1 MRLQEIKLYIF
12 ISPLLNEAIYLFTER
27 DNDMEIIT
35 KAPRGTLD
43 KLPKDINKWQTVES
57 VAEAVAQAYGCKE
70 IRTPTFEHTELF
82 QRGVGSTT
90 DVVQKEMYTFN
101 DKKGRSITLKP
112 EGTAGAVRAALE
124 NGLLN
129 EALPLKLYYFT
140 RCFRYEAPQSG
151 RLREFN
157 QFGVEIF
164 GADSPVSDAEII
176 CMVEDIFKFLKLEN
190 VKLEINSIGC
200 PKCRAEYQQVLREY
214 YGQYKDR
221 LCDTCKERLE
231 KNPMRL
237 LDCKSEI
244 CHSFAEKAPVILDY
258 LCEEC
263 ETHFN
268 GVKKTLDEMKVKY
281 TVNPRIVRGLD
292 YYTNTVFEFISDN
305 CGTQGTICGGGR
317 YNGLV
322 EEIGGKS
329 MAGLGFAMGLER
341 ILMVMDAQN
350 AEYKPAKQCD
360 LFIAGTDEE
369 ASRYAAVLVRELRGY
384 GFWAECDIV
393 GRSLKAQMKY
403 ADKLGANFSM
413 VIGGDEIEKGSAELK
428 NMKTGEKMTVSI
440 GEGFAERVNSILVEV
455 E

>member
-1 MRLQEIKLYIF
+1 MPRCYKKLRGILMNIKKEKYM
-12 ISPLLNEAIYLFTER
+12 
-27 DNDMEIIT
+27 DIIT

-43 KLPKDINKWQTVES
+43 KLPKDINKWQTIE
-57 VAEAVAQAYGCKE
+57 EAAASIAQAYGCKE

-82 QRGVGSTT
+82 QRGVGGTT

-112 EGTAGAVRAALE
+112 EGTAGAVRAAIE

-151 RLREFN
+151 RYREFN

-164 GADSPVSDAEII
+164 GADSPVSDAEVI
-176 CMVEDIFKFLKLEN
+176 CMVDDIFKFIKLQN
-190 VKLEINSIGC
+190 VRLEINSIGC
-200 PKCRAEYQQVLREY
+200 PKCRAEYQKALREY
-214 YGQYKDR
+214 YKQYEEQ
-221 LCDTCKERLE
+221 LCNVCKERLE

-244 CHSFAEKAPVILDY
+244 CHSFAEKAPIILDY
-258 LCEEC
+258 LCEDC
-263 ETHFN
+263 NKHFD
-268 GVKKTLDEMKVKY
+268 GVKASLEQLKIKY

-292 YYTNTVFEFISDN
+292 YYTNTVFEFISEN
-305 CGTQGTICGGGR
+305 CGTQGTLCGGGR

-322 EEIGGKS
+322 EEIGGRS
-329 MAGLGFAMGLER
+329 MPGLGFAMGLER
-341 ILMVMDAQN
+341 IIMEMDAQN
-350 AEYKPAKQCD
+350 SEYKPPKQCD

-369 ASRYAAVLVRELRGY
+369 STRFAATLVRQLRDF

-403 ADKLGANFSM
+403 ADKIGANFSM
-413 VIGGDEIEKGSAELK
+413 VIGENEIQDGHAELK
-428 NMKTGEKMTVSI
+428 NMKTGEKLRVAIS
-440 GEGFAERVNSILVEV
+440 EKFAENINSVLMAVE
-455 E
+455 

>member
-1 MRLQEIKLYIF
+1 MDIV
-12 ISPLLNEAIYLFTER
+12 
-27 DNDMEIIT
+27 T
-35 KAPRGTLD
+35 KAPRGTED
-43 KLPKDINKWQTVES
+43 KLPSQMNKWHTVEKIAAQI
-57 VAEAVAQAYGCKE
+57 AEAYGCKE

-82 QRGVGSTT
+82 QRGVGGTT

-112 EGTAGAVRAALE
+112 EGTAGAVRASLE

-157 QFGVEIF
+157 QFGVEVL
-164 GADSPVSDAEII
+164 GASSPVGDAELI
-176 CMVEDIFKFLKLEN
+176 CMVDDIFKFLNLKN
-190 VKLEINSIGC
+190 VTLEINSIGC
-200 PKCRAEYQQVLREY
+200 PECRAKYQQALREY
-214 YGQYKDR
+214 YKQYEER

-244 CHSFAEKAPVILDY
+244 CHGFAKEAPVILDY
-258 LCEEC
+258 LCDNC
-263 ETHFN
+263 SDHFER
-268 GVKKTLDEMKVKY
+268 VKKALDEMNVKY

-292 YYTNTVFEFISDN
+292 YYTNTVFEFISDS
-305 CGTQGTICGGGR
+305 CGAQGTVCGGGR

-329 MAGLGFAMGLER
+329 VAALGFAMGLER

-350 AEYKPAKQCD
+350 ADYEPAKRCD
-360 LFIAGTDEE
+360 LFIAGTDEN
-369 ASRYAAVLVRELRGY
+369 ASSYALSLVRQLREY

-393 GRSLKAQMKY
+393 GRGLKAQMKY
-403 ADKLGANFSM
+403 ADKIGAAFSM
-413 VIGGDEIEKGSAELK
+413 VIGENEIQAGKAELK
-428 NMKTGEKMTVSI
+428 NMKTGEKMTVNI
-440 GEGFAERVNSILVEV
+440 GDKFAENVNSVLLAVE
-455 E
+455 

>member
-1 MRLQEIKLYIF
+1 M
-12 ISPLLNEAIYLFTER
+12 
-27 DNDMEIIT
+27 DIIT

-43 KLPKDINKWQTVES
+43 KLPSDIYKWHTVEKIAAQI
-57 VAEAVAQAYGCKE
+57 AEAYGCKE

-82 QRGVGSTT
+82 QRGVGGTT

-129 EALPLKLYYFT
+129 DALPLKLYYFT
-140 RCFRYEAPQSG
+140 KCFRYEAPQSG

-164 GADSPVSDAEII
+164 GADSPLSDAEAI

-200 PKCRAEYQQVLREY
+200 PECRAKYQQALREY
-214 YGQYKDR
+214 YSQYRDR

-244 CHSFAEKAPVILDY
+244 CHSFAEKAPIILDY
-258 LCEEC
+258 LCDNCKE
-263 ETHFN
+263 HFES
-268 GVKKTLDEMKVKY
+268 VKKALGDLNVKY

-292 YYTNTVFEFISDN
+292 YYTNTVFEFIADN
-305 CGTQGTICGGGR
+305 CGTQGTVCGGGR

-322 EEIGGKS
+322 EEIGGKPTG
-329 MAGLGFAMGLER
+329 GLGFAMGIER
-341 ILMVMDAQN
+341 ILMVMDAQK
-350 AEYKPAKQCD
+350 AEYEQPKKCD
-360 LFIAGTDEE
+360 LFIAGTDPDS
-369 ASRYAAVLVRELRGY
+369 SRYALTLVRQLREY

-403 ADKLGANFSM
+403 ADKIGAKFSM
-413 VIGGDEIEKGSAELK
+413 VIGENEIREGSAQLK
-428 NMKTGEKMTVSI
+428 NMQTGEKVVVPI
-440 GEGFAERVNSILVEV
+440 GSKFTSAVNSILMEI

>member
-1 MRLQEIKLYIF
+1 MDIV
-12 ISPLLNEAIYLFTER
+12 
-27 DNDMEIIT
+27 T
-35 KAPRGTLD
+35 KAPRGTED
-43 KLPKDINKWQTVES
+43 KLPSQMNKWHTVEKIAAQ
-57 VAEAVAQAYGCKE
+57 VAEAYGCKE

-82 QRGVGSTT
+82 QRGVGGTT

-157 QFGVEIF
+157 QFGVEIL
-164 GADSPVSDAEII
+164 GANSPVSDAEII
-176 CMVEDIFKFLKLEN
+176 CMVDDIFKFLNLKN
-190 VKLEINSIGC
+190 VALEINSIGC
-200 PKCRAEYQQVLREY
+200 PECRAKYQQALREY
-214 YGQYKDR
+214 YKQYEAQ

-244 CHSFAEKAPVILDY
+244 CHGFAKDAPVILDY
-258 LCEEC
+258 LCDSC
-263 ETHFN
+263 SDHFER
-268 GVKKTLDEMKVKY
+268 VKKALDEMNVKY

-292 YYTNTVFEFISDN
+292 YYTNTVFEFISDS
-305 CGTQGTICGGGR
+305 CGAQGTVCGGGR

-322 EEIGGKS
+322 EEIGGKPV
-329 MAGLGFAMGLER
+329 AALGFAMGLER

-350 AEYKPAKQCD
+350 ADYEPAKRCD
-360 LFIAGTDEE
+360 LFIAGTDEN
-369 ASRYAAVLVRELRGY
+369 ASSYALSLVRQLREY

-393 GRSLKAQMKY
+393 GRGLKAQMKY
-403 ADKLGANFSM
+403 ADKIGAAFSM
-413 VIGGDEIEKGSAELK
+413 VIGENEIQAGKAELK
-428 NMKTGEKMTVSI
+428 NMKTGEKMTVNI
-440 GEGFAERVNSILVEV
+440 GDKFAENVNSVLMAVE
-455 E
+455 

>member
-1 MRLQEIKLYIF
+1 M
-12 ISPLLNEAIYLFTER
+12 
-27 DNDMEIIT
+27 DIIT

-43 KLPKDINKWQTVES
+43 KLPSDIYKWHTVEKIAAQ
-57 VAEAVAQAYGCKE
+57 VAEAYGCKE

-140 RCFRYEAPQSG
+140 KCFRYEAPQSG

-164 GADSPVSDAEII
+164 GANSPLSDAEAI
-176 CMVEDIFKFLKLEN
+176 CMVEDIFNFLNLEN
-190 VKLEINSIGC
+190 IKLEINSIGC
-200 PKCRAEYQQVLREY
+200 PQCRAKYQQALKEY
-214 YGQYKDR
+214 YSQYTDQ

-244 CHSFAEKAPVILDY
+244 CHSFAEKAPIILDY
-258 LCEEC
+258 LCDEC
-263 ETHFN
+263 KEHFE
-268 GVKKTLDEMKVKY
+268 GVKKALDDMKVKY

-292 YYTNTVFEFISDN
+292 YYTNTVFEFIADN
-305 CGTQGTICGGGR
+305 CGAQGTVCGGGR

-329 MAGLGFAMGLER
+329 LAGLGFAMGIER
-341 ILMVMDAQN
+341 ILMVMDAQK
-350 AEYKPAKQCD
+350 AEYEQPKECD
-360 LFIAGTDEE
+360 LFIAGTDPES
-369 ASRYAAVLVRELRGY
+369 SRYALTLVRQLREY

-403 ADKLGANFSM
+403 ADKIGAKFSM
-413 VIGGDEIEKGSAELK
+413 VIGENEIKEGSAQIK
-428 NMKTGEKMTVSI
+428 NMRTGEKAVIAI
-440 GEGFAERVNSILVEV
+440 GDKFAEKVNSILMAIE
-455 E
+455 

>member
-1 MRLQEIKLYIF
+1 
-12 ISPLLNEAIYLFTER
+12 
-27 DNDMEIIT
+27 MEIIT
-35 KAPRGTLD
+35 KAPRGTSD
-43 KLPKDINKWQTVES
+43 KLPSDINKWQTIES
-57 VAEAVAQAYGCKE
+57 AAAAVAQAYGCKE
-70 IRTPTFEHTELF
+70 IRTPIFEHTELF

-112 EGTAGAVRAALE
+112 EGTAGAVRAAIE

-151 RLREFN
+151 RMREFN

-164 GADSPVSDAEII
+164 GADSPVSDAEVI
-176 CMVEDIFKFLKLEN
+176 CMVNDIFVFLGLDGIR
-190 VKLEINSIGC
+190 LEINSIGC
-200 PKCRAEYQQVLREY
+200 PKCRAEYQNALREY
-214 YGQYKDR
+214 YGQFRDK
-221 LCDTCKERLE
+221 LCDTCKDRLE

-258 LCEEC
+258 LCSDC
-263 ETHFN
+263 SDHFE
-268 GVKKTLDEMKVKY
+268 GVKTALKALNINY
-281 TVNPRIVRGLD
+281 TINPRIVRGLD

-305 CGTQGTICGGGR
+305 CGTQGTVCGGGR

-322 EEIGGKS
+322 EEIGGRS
-329 MAGLGFAMGLER
+329 MPGLGFAMGLER
-341 ILMVMDAQN
+341 IIMVMDAQN
-350 AEYKPAKQCD
+350 AKYKPAKQCD
-360 LFIAGTDEE
+360 LFIAGTDSD
-369 ASRYAAVLVRELRGY
+369 ATRYAAILAHKLREY

-403 ADKLGANFSM
+403 ADKIGANFSM
-413 VIGGDEIEKGSAELK
+413 VIGGDEMNSQKAELK
-428 NMKTGEKMTVSI
+428 NMKTGEKITVSI
-440 GEGFAERVNSILVEV
+440 GENFAANINSILAFSE
-455 E
+455 

>member
-1 MRLQEIKLYIF
+1 MDIV
-12 ISPLLNEAIYLFTER
+12 
-27 DNDMEIIT
+27 T
-35 KAPRGTLD
+35 KAPRGTED
-43 KLPKDINKWQTVES
+43 KLPSQMNKWHTVEKIAAQ
-57 VAEAVAQAYGCKE
+57 VAEAYGCKE

-82 QRGVGSTT
+82 QRGVGGTT

-157 QFGVEIF
+157 QFGVEIL
-164 GADSPVSDAEII
+164 GANSPVSDAEII
-176 CMVEDIFKFLKLEN
+176 CMVDDIFKFLNLKN
-190 VKLEINSIGC
+190 VALEINSIGC
-200 PKCRAEYQQVLREY
+200 PECRAKYQQALREY
-214 YGQYKDR
+214 YKQYEAQ

-244 CHSFAEKAPVILDY
+244 CHGFAKDAPVILDY
-258 LCEEC
+258 LCDSC
-263 ETHFN
+263 SDHFER
-268 GVKKTLDEMKVKY
+268 VKKALDEMNVKY

-292 YYTNTVFEFISDN
+292 YYTNTVFEFISDG
-305 CGTQGTICGGGR
+305 CGAQGTVCGGGR

-322 EEIGGKS
+322 EEIGGKPV
-329 MAGLGFAMGLER
+329 AALGFAMGLER

-350 AEYKPAKQCD
+350 ADYEPAKRCD
-360 LFIAGTDEE
+360 LFIAGTDEN
-369 ASRYAAVLVRELRGY
+369 ASSYALSLVRQLREY

-393 GRSLKAQMKY
+393 GRGLKAQMKY
-403 ADKLGANFSM
+403 ADKIGAAFSM
-413 VIGGDEIEKGSAELK
+413 VIGENEIQAGKAELK
-428 NMKTGEKMTVSI
+428 NMKTGEKMTVNI
-440 GEGFAERVNSILVEV
+440 GDKFAENVNSVLMAVE
-455 E
+455 

>member
-1 MRLQEIKLYIF
+1 M
-12 ISPLLNEAIYLFTER
+12 
-27 DNDMEIIT
+27 DIIT
-35 KAPRGTLD
+35 KAPRGTMD
-43 KLPKDINKWQTVES
+43 KLPADIYKWQTVEKI
-57 VAEAVAQAYGCKE
+57 AAQVAQCYGCKE

-82 QRGVGSTT
+82 QRGVGGTT

-164 GADSPVSDAEII
+164 GANSPLSDAEAI
-176 CMVEDIFKFLKLEN
+176 CMVNDIFNRLNLEN
-190 VKLEINSIGC
+190 IKLEINSIGC
-200 PKCRAEYQQVLREY
+200 PKCREKYQQALREY
-214 YGQYKDR
+214 YSRYTDQ
-221 LCDTCKERLE
+221 LCNTCKERLE

-244 CHSFAEKAPVILDY
+244 CHSFAENAPSILDY
-258 LCEEC
+258 LCDDCKE
-263 ETHFN
+263 HFE
-268 GVKKTLDEMKVKY
+268 GVKKALDDLNVKY

-292 YYTNTVFEFISDN
+292 YYTNTVFEFVSDS
-305 CGTQGTICGGGR
+305 CGAQGTVCGGGR

-329 MAGLGFAMGLER
+329 MAGLGFAMGIER
-341 ILMVMDAQN
+341 ILMVMDTQK
-350 AEYKPAKQCD
+350 AEYEQPKECD
-360 LFIAGTDEE
+360 LFIAGTDSES
-369 ASRYAAVLVRELRGY
+369 SRYALKLVRQLREY
-384 GFWAECDIV
+384 GFWAECDVV

-403 ADKLGANFSM
+403 ADKIGAKFSM
-413 VIGGDEIEKGSAELK
+413 VIGENEIKEGAAQLK
-428 NMKTGEKMTVSI
+428 NMRTGEKSTVAI
-440 GEGFAERVNSILVEV
+440 GEKFAQTVNSVLMDIE
-455 E
+455 

>member
-1 MRLQEIKLYIF
+1 MPRCYKKLRGILMNIKK
-12 ISPLLNEAIYLFTER
+12 EQHM
-27 DNDMEIIT
+27 DIIT

-43 KLPKDINKWQTVES
+43 KLPKDINKWQTIE
-57 VAEAVAQAYGCKE
+57 EAAASIAQAYGCKE

-82 QRGVGSTT
+82 QRGVGGTT

-112 EGTAGAVRAALE
+112 EGTAGAVRAAIE

-151 RLREFN
+151 RYREFN

-164 GADSPVSDAEII
+164 GADSPVSDAEVI
-176 CMVEDIFKFLKLEN
+176 CMVDDIFKFIKLQN
-190 VKLEINSIGC
+190 VRLEINSIGC
-200 PKCRAEYQQVLREY
+200 PKCRAEYQKALREY
-214 YGQYKDR
+214 YKQYEEQ
-221 LCDTCKERLE
+221 LCDVCKERLE

-244 CHSFAEKAPVILDY
+244 CHSFAEKAPIILDY
-258 LCEEC
+258 LCEDC
-263 ETHFN
+263 NKHFD
-268 GVKKTLDEMKVKY
+268 GVKASLEQLKIKY

-292 YYTNTVFEFISDN
+292 YYTNTVFEFISEN
-305 CGTQGTICGGGR
+305 CGTQGTLCGGGR

-322 EEIGGKS
+322 EEIGGRP
-329 MAGLGFAMGLER
+329 MPGLGFAMGLER
-341 ILMVMDAQN
+341 IIMEMDAQN
-350 AEYKPAKQCD
+350 SEYKPPKQCD

-369 ASRYAAVLVRELRGY
+369 STRFAATLVRQLRDF

-403 ADKLGANFSM
+403 ADKIGANFSM
-413 VIGGDEIEKGSAELK
+413 VIGENEIQDGHAELK
-428 NMKTGEKMTVSI
+428 NMKTGEKLRVAIS
-440 GEGFAERVNSILVEV
+440 EKFAENINSVLMAVE
-455 E
+455 

>member
-1 MRLQEIKLYIF
+1 M
-12 ISPLLNEAIYLFTER
+12 
-27 DNDMEIIT
+27 DIIT

-43 KLPKDINKWQTVES
+43 KLPAEINKWQTIEDAAAS
-57 VAEAVAQAYGCKE
+57 IAQTYGCKE

-82 QRGVGSTT
+82 QRGVGGTT

-112 EGTAGAVRAALE
+112 EGTAGAVRAAIE

-164 GADSPVSDAEII
+164 GANSPISDAEVI
-176 CMVEDIFKFLKLEN
+176 CMVNDIFKFLKLEN
-190 VKLEINSIGC
+190 VRLEINSIGC
-200 PKCRAEYQQVLREY
+200 PQCRAKYQQALRDY
-214 YGQYKDR
+214 YKQYEDQ

-244 CHSFAEKAPVILDY
+244 CHSFAEKAPIILDY
-258 LCEEC
+258 LCEDC
-263 ETHFN
+263 NKHFE
-268 GVKKTLDEMKVKY
+268 GVKASLDQMSVKY
-281 TVNPRIVRGLD
+281 TINPRIVRGLD

-322 EEIGGKS
+322 EEVGGKS
-329 MAGLGFAMGLER
+329 MPGLGFAMGLER
-341 ILMVMDAQN
+341 IIMVMDAQN
-350 AEYKPAKQCD
+350 AEYKPPKQCD
-360 LFIAGTDEE
+360 LFIAGTDE
-369 ASRYAAVLVRELRGY
+369 ASTRYAATLVRQLREY
-384 GFWAECDIV
+384 GFWAECDLV

-413 VIGGDEIEKGSAELK
+413 VIGENEIDDGHAELK
-428 NMKTGEKMTVSI
+428 NMKTGEKLRVGIS
-440 GEGFAERVNSILVEV
+440 EKFAENVNSILMSVD
-455 E
+455 

>member
-1 MRLQEIKLYIF
+1 M
-12 ISPLLNEAIYLFTER
+12 
-27 DNDMEIIT
+27 DIIT

-43 KLPKDINKWQTVES
+43 KLPSDIYKWHTVEKIAAQ
-57 VAEAVAQAYGCKE
+57 VAEAYGCKE

-140 RCFRYEAPQSG
+140 KCFRYEAPQSG

-164 GADSPVSDAEII
+164 GANSPLSDAEAI

-200 PKCRAEYQQVLREY
+200 PQCRAKYQQALKEY
-214 YGQYKDR
+214 YSGYTDQ

-244 CHSFAEKAPVILDY
+244 CHSFAEKAPIILDF
-258 LCEEC
+258 LCDEC
-263 ETHFN
+263 KEHFE
-268 GVKKTLDEMKVKY
+268 GVKKALDDMGVKY

-292 YYTNTVFEFISDN
+292 YYTNTVFEFIADN
-305 CGTQGTICGGGR
+305 CGAQGTVCGGGR

-329 MAGLGFAMGLER
+329 LAGLGFAMGIER
-341 ILMVMDAQN
+341 ILMVMDAQK
-350 AEYKPAKQCD
+350 AEYEQPKECD
-360 LFIAGTDEE
+360 LFIAGTDPDS
-369 ASRYAAVLVRELRGY
+369 SRYALTLVRQLREY

-403 ADKLGANFSM
+403 ADKIGAKFSM
-413 VIGGDEIEKGSAELK
+413 VIGENEIKEGSAQIK
-428 NMKTGEKMTVSI
+428 NMRTGEKAVIAI
-440 GEGFAERVNSILVEV
+440 GDKFAEKVNSFLMDIE
-455 E
+455 

>member
-1 MRLQEIKLYIF
+1 MPRCYKKLRGILMNIKKEQYM
-12 ISPLLNEAIYLFTER
+12 
-27 DNDMEIIT
+27 DIIT

-43 KLPKDINKWQTVES
+43 KLPKDINKWQTIE
-57 VAEAVAQAYGCKE
+57 EAAASIAQAYGCKE

-82 QRGVGSTT
+82 QRGVGGTT
-90 DVVQKEMYTFN
+90 DVVQKEMYNFN

-112 EGTAGAVRAALE
+112 EGTAGAVRAAIE

-151 RLREFN
+151 RYREFN

-164 GADSPVSDAEII
+164 GADSPVSDAEVI
-176 CMVEDIFKFLKLEN
+176 CMVDDIFKFIKLQN
-190 VKLEINSIGC
+190 VRLEINSIGC
-200 PKCRAEYQQVLREY
+200 PKCRAEYQKALREY
-214 YGQYKDR
+214 YKQYEEQ
-221 LCDTCKERLE
+221 LCDVCKERLE

-244 CHSFAEKAPVILDY
+244 CHSFAEKAPIILDY
-258 LCEEC
+258 LCEDC
-263 ETHFN
+263 NKHFD
-268 GVKKTLDEMKVKY
+268 GVKASLEQLKIKY

-292 YYTNTVFEFISDN
+292 YYTNTVFEFISEN
-305 CGTQGTICGGGR
+305 CGTQGTLCGGGR

-322 EEIGGKS
+322 EEIGGRS
-329 MAGLGFAMGLER
+329 MPGLGFAMGLER
-341 ILMVMDAQN
+341 IIMEMDAQN
-350 AEYKPAKQCD
+350 SEYKPPKQCD

-369 ASRYAAVLVRELRGY
+369 STRFAATLVRQLRDF

-403 ADKLGANFSM
+403 ADKIGANFSM
-413 VIGGDEIEKGSAELK
+413 VIGENEIQDGHAELK
-428 NMKTGEKMTVSI
+428 NMKTGEKLRVAIS
-440 GEGFAERVNSILVEV
+440 EKFAENINSVLMAVE
-455 E
+455 

>member
-1 MRLQEIKLYIF
+1 M
-12 ISPLLNEAIYLFTER
+12 
-27 DNDMEIIT
+27 DIIT
-35 KAPRGTLD
+35 QAPRGTMD
-43 KLPKDINKWQTVES
+43 KLPSEIYKWHTVEKIAAQI
-57 VAEAVAQAYGCKE
+57 AEAYGCKE

-82 QRGVGSTT
+82 QRGVGGTT

-101 DKKGRSITLKP
+101 DKKGRSISLKP
-112 EGTAGAVRAALE
+112 EGTAGAVRASLE

-164 GADSPVSDAEII
+164 GANSPLSDAEAI

-190 VKLEINSIGC
+190 IRLEINSIGC
-200 PKCRAEYQQVLREY
+200 PTCRAEYQKALKEY
-214 YGQYKDR
+214 YQQYTDQ

-258 LCEEC
+258 LCDDC
-263 ETHFN
+263 TKHFD
-268 GVKKTLDEMKVKY
+268 GVKQALDDMKVKY
-281 TVNPRIVRGLD
+281 IVNPRIVRGLD
-292 YYTNTVFEFISDN
+292 YYTNTVFEFAADN
-305 CGTQGTICGGGR
+305 CGAQGVVCGGGR

-322 EEIGGKS
+322 EEIGGKPT
-329 MAGLGFAMGLER
+329 AGLGFAMGIER
-341 ILMVMDAQN
+341 ILMVMDAQK
-350 AEYKPAKQCD
+350 AEYEQPKECD
-360 LFIAGTDEE
+360 LFIAGTDPDS
-369 ASRYAAVLVRELRGY
+369 SRYALTLVKQLREF
-384 GFWAECDIV
+384 GFWAECDVV

-403 ADKLGANFSM
+403 ADKIGARFSM
-413 VIGGDEIEKGSAELK
+413 VIGENEIKEGSAQLK
-428 NMKTGEKMTVSI
+428 NMKTGEKSLVSI
-440 GEGFAERVNSILVEV
+440 GDKFAGAVNSILMEID
-455 E
+455 